1 MRPYFI
7 MLLLVLLA
15 ACSKPAVKQEPVPER
30 PVVSEPQVQVPKE
43 DNPYALSYVARQ
55 LHGVKLG
62 PGPAEPVIYQGRKE
76 VEDYQRMLNDGYVM
90 LGYSSFE
97 ARNVPPSRAVTQAA
111 KVAAG
116 AVVVYEKP
124 ISAPMAAINVPSAV
138 EQTASTGNTGNGGLY
153 SYFASY
159 WSKLMPPA
167 LGVHVMQRNE
177 ESPEPGLTVLAVI
190 TGSPA
195 AQAGVMVG
203 DILLNLAG
211 EVLSSAQELQKVSQ
225 RYAGQEV
232 PLILRRI
239 QDTKRLSVK
248 LGAVE

>member
-7 MLLLVLLA
+7 ILLLALLA
-15 ACSKPAVKQEPVPER
+15 ACSKPVVKQESVPER
-30 PVVSEPQVQVPKE
+30 PVVPEPQVQIPAE

-55 LHGVKLG
+55 LHEVKLS
-62 PGPAEPVIYQGRKE
+62 PGPAQPVIYQGRKE
-76 VEDYQRMLNDGYVM
+76 TEDYQRMLNDGYVM

-97 ARNVPPSRAVTQAA
+97 AGSVPPSRAVAQAA

-124 ISAPMAAINVPSAV
+124 VSLPSAAMNNRNAG
-138 EQTASTGNTGNGGLY
+138 EQAISVDNAGNGGFY

-159 WSKLMPPA
+159 WGKLMPPA

-177 ESPEPGLTVLAVI
+177 SSSEPGLTVLAVI

-195 AQAGVMVG
+195 AQAGVAVG

-211 EVLSSAQELQKVSQ
+211 EVLSSAQELQEVAH

-232 PLILRRI
+232 PLVLRRV
-239 QDTKRLSVK
+239 QDKKHLSVQ
-248 LGAVE
+248 LGAAE